1 MTVIGDISSSS
12 KIIGTTIFLVDKLL
26 FLFFANK
33 LKIVIIFYFNLL
45 FYYLLFMYR
54 YFNIVIKLL

>member
-26 FLFFANK
+26 FLFFANN
-33 LKIVIIFYFNLL
+33 LKIVIIFYFNLSL
-45 FYYLLFMYR
+45 YYLLFMYR